1 MSSKP
6 TSRFSWQ
13 ALGLLGALC
22 VAVTSAPAVAFGPST
37 QRACKADY
45 KKLCPGYKIGSS
57 DLRYCMESNAR
68 SISEKCIR
76 AAADNGDITR
86 SQARLLGFN

>member
-1 MSSKP
+1 MRSSLAVLAAVLAFAIAGMTP
-6 TSRFSWQ
+6 TQAFS
-13 ALGLLGALC
+13 
-22 VAVTSAPAVAFGPST
+22 PAT

-45 KKLCPGYKIGSS
+45 KKLCPSYKIGSS